1 MLSYLVVYT
10 TTMNHFSIRLW
21 RAVKNDFIQQSAM
34 TGSVVGWSSSS
45 EALPKDKLVPIKG
58 SWSLVVYCLSD
69 TLQLSKSWKKTI
81 TSEKYAQQI
90 DEMHWKLQCLQP
102 ALVNRKDTIFLHDNT
117 PQCMAQPMLQM
128 LNELGYNGLPYLLY
142 LTDISPTDYHL
153 VKHLDN
159 FFPGKVCPQL
169 AGWRKCFPRVHW
181 IPKHGFLCY
190 RNKQAYSLWQKWF

>member
-1 MLSYLVVYT
+1 MKSGFCITTGDNQLSSWTEKKLQ
-10 TTMNHFSIRLW
+10 SIS
-21 RAVKNDFIQQSAM
+21 QSQ
-34 TGSVVGWSSSS
+34 TCT
-45 EALPKDKLVPIKG
+45 KKR
-58 SWSLVVYCLSD
+58 SWSLFGGLIHYSFPNP
-69 TLQLSKSWKKTI
+69 SKTI

-102 ALVNRKDTIFLHDNT
+102 ALVNRKGTIFLHDNT

-159 FFPGKVCPQL
+159 CFPGKVCLQL
-169 AGWRKCFPRVHW
+169 AGWRKCFPRVRW